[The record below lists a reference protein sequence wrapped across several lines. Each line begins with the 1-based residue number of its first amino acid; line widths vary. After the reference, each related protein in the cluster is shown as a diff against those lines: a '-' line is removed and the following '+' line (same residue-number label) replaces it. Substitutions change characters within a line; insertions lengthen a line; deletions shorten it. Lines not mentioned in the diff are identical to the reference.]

1 MSAVSSLPLDE
12 WADQQAFIAASKM
25 AEAVSATH
33 LIKRRAVF
41 GQTIQPAKGSVLA
54 AFASAYT
61 ETEPDYFFHWLRDS
75 AAVMDAGLLLT
86 RWGIEADAWKTR
98 LADFVGFSLAT
109 TKLSGARFL
118 AQTPDLEER
127 THPEYRQYI
136 RPREDLA
143 AIEGE
148 AVLGDVRYN
157 ADGTLDFLRWG
168 RPQHDG
174 VSARALTCL
183 RILDAGILPGAE
195 AARARE
201 LVRIDLDYTLHHA
214 GDPCHDIWE
223 EERAEHYYT
232 CLIQCEA
239 LRQGALWAGENGD
252 AGYAATLAEAAARL
266 EGRLDDFWSPEK
278 GFILSRIMPPG
289 ETTAKELD
297 LAVILGVLHS
307 GRRNGRHSI
316 GDNRVAETL
325 HRLEDL
331 FAADY
336 ALNREAGA
344 PLAFGRYK
352 DDTYFSG
359 GAYFFCTF
367 GAAEFYYKL
376 AVVKDD
382 PSFIAK
388 GDAILAMAR
397 RSILPSGEISEQFH
411 QTTGEQTS
419 AKSLT
424 WSYASYLTAWEA
436 RKLALAKQP

>member
-1 MSAVSSLPLDE
+1 MSAVSSLPLDQ
-12 WADQQAFIAASKM
+12 WADSQAVIAAGKM

-33 LIKRRAVF
+33 LVKRRDVF
-41 GQTIQPAKGSVLA
+41 GQTIRPAKGSVLA

-75 AAVMDAGLLLT
+75 AAVMDAGLLLV
-86 RWGIEADAWKTR
+86 RWGIEAEAWKER

-118 AQTPDLEER
+118 AETPDLEER
-127 THPEYRQYI
+127 THPEFRQYI

-174 VSARALTCL
+174 VAARALTCL
-183 RILDAGILPGAE
+183 RILEAGILTD
-195 AARARE
+195 AAPARE
-201 LVRIDLDYTLHHA
+201 LIRIDLDYTLHHA

-239 LRQGALWAGENGD
+239 LLQGALWADD
-252 AGYAATLAEAAARL
+252 AAYAAKLGEAAARL
-266 EGRLDDFWSPEK
+266 KQRLEDFWSPEQ
-278 GFILSRIMPPG
+278 GFLLSRIMPQG
-289 ETTAKELD
+289 ETTTKALD
-297 LAVILGVLHS
+297 FAVILGVLHS
-307 GRRNGRHSI
+307 GRRDGEHSI
-316 GDNRVAETL
+316 ADDRVAATL
-325 HRLEDL
+325 HRLEAL

-336 ALNREAGA
+336 GLNREAAA

-352 DDTYFSG
+352 GDTYFSG

-376 AVVKDD
+376 AALREDA
-382 PSFIAK
+382 SLIAK
-388 GDAILAMAR
+388 GDAILDMAR

-436 RKLALAKQP
+436 RKLALAKRP